1 MRLNRKALMGTVAAV
16 ALGGYAMGVSTEAQA
31 FDKVNW
37 TWNQTIEEK
46 VSKDVDID
54 ITIDPV
60 GMIDDEIMQIQI
72 GDVTAVSHVSGVY
85 NWKPV
90 SEQVVGVL
98 GYKRSQLLDLDATY
112 GYDASGGA
120 NFSSYDHEATKDTIR
135 HNVDNSTKTTDSTT
149 DSFRGKLDG
158 ELVVSSRSNNPALF
172 VGGAGAAGG
181 WFSLNPPAGNLAGAG
196 VIGVIGA
203 DAIEEGDAAFAG
215 ELGGSLT
222 NSNRTSS
229 TTVVDNETI
238 NETIHDSTS
247 RNGYTYELSGEGSGN
262 LWLSLKTEDITR
274 FYGLYPVLQDATKEL
289 PKVESVAT
297 AVGNLISIESD
308 VAVQE
313 HSIQVVA
320 DTNCNHV
327 DEGETGSERG
337 CNPDFGN
344 AQFDLDA
351 DLDVNDR
358 FLNVDSG
365 NNFHD
370 VALLTTMAAGAG
382 LLKKADITAVSTVD
396 DILNASVESSAT
408 AIGNMKSINVETV
421 TPENGLVI
429 ADITQVSVADVS
441 AYSTVGGNPLLAQP
455 ALLSEGY
462 YGGGGINLVNY
473 NHLGGLTIA
482 KSTATAIG
490 NVVNIG
496 VNSAQSTPGEQ

>member
-31 FDKVNW
+31 FDTVNW
-37 TWNQTIEEK
+37 TWNQTIREN
-46 VSKDVDID
+46 VSKTVDID
-54 ITIDPV
+54 ITIDPL
-60 GMIDDEIMQIQI
+60 GMIDDELLQIQI
-72 GDVTAVSHVSGVY
+72 GDVTAESHVSGVY

-98 GYKRSQLLDLDATY
+98 GYKRSQLLDLDASY
-112 GYDASGGA
+112 GYNLSGGA
-120 NFSSYDHEATKDTIR
+120 DFTSYDYEKTKDTIR
-135 HNVDNSTKTTDSTT
+135 HDVNNSTKTTDSTT

-172 VGGAGAAGG
+172 VGGAGAAAG
-181 WFSLNPPAGNLAGAG
+181 WFTLNPLAGNLGGAGA
-196 VIGVIGA
+196 IGVIGA
-203 DAIEEGDAAFAG
+203 DAIEEGDASFAG
-215 ELGGSLT
+215 ELGGSWT
-222 NSNRTSS
+222 DSNRTSS
-229 TTVVDNETI
+229 TRVVDNETI

-247 RNGYTYELSGEGSGN
+247 RNGYTYDLSGEGSGN

-297 AVGNLISIESD
+297 AIGNLISIESD

-313 HSIQVVA
+313 HSLQVVA

-327 DEGETGSERG
+327 DEGATGTERG
-337 CNPDFGN
+337 CNPDFDS

-351 DLDVNDR
+351 DLNVNDQ
-358 FLNVDSG
+358 FVGVDTG
-365 NNFHD
+365 NTYHD
-370 VALLTTMAAGAG
+370 VAVLTTLAAGAG

-396 DILNASVESSAT
+396 DILNASVESTAT
-408 AIGNMKSINVETV
+408 AIGNLKSIDLTTSN
-421 TPENGLVI
+421 PENGLVI
-429 ADITQVSVADVS
+429 ADITQVSIADVS
-441 AYSTVGGNPLLAQP
+441 AYSTVGGGLYESRE
-455 ALLSEGY
+455 LLSEGY
-462 YGGGGINLVNY
+462 YGGGINLVNY

-496 VNSAQSTPGEQ
+496 VNSGQSAQDKP